1 MINEVSFILNPHNG
15 KEAEVASITQ
25 HPAKKGFRPKAP
37 NPTEVS
43 IVKVRPHAEVH
54 VEVTTFDVFLAFNR
68 RAIG

>member
-1 MINEVSFILNPHNG
+1 M
-15 KEAEVASITQ
+15 ASITQ

-37 NPTEVS
+37 NPTEAS

-54 VEVTTFDVFLAFNR
+54 VEATTFDVFLAFNR